1 MYRIGLLLPSSNTV
15 MEPELYQMAP
25 KGVSIHSARMQLKDF
40 TQKDL
45 LRMVDDV
52 SRETALL
59 SNANVDVIIY
69 GCSTCS
75 LVGGVDWEKV
85 LAQQIEFDSGKRVVT
100 VNRAVVKAINRLGD
114 GGVGVVTPYDPAL
127 NILEREYLESH
138 GLDVVSCIGMGL
150 HNPEDI
156 SNATE
161 KEILAAVKIA
171 VEYADILYLSCTNL
185 PAVQLIDK
193 IESEYDVPVVTG
205 NQAALWSAIDDQDL
219 DRVVGY
225 GRLF

>member
-1 MYRIGLLLPSSNTV
+1 

-59 SNANVDVIIY
+59 SNAKVDIIIY

-100 VNRAVVKAINRLGD
+100 VNRAVLKAINRLGD

-205 NQAALWSAIDDQDL
+205 NQAAFWSAIDDHDL

>member
-1 MYRIGLLLPSSNTV
+1 
-15 MEPELYQMAP
+15 MAP

-40 TQKDL
+40 TQKAL

-52 SRETALL
+52 SRETELL

-75 LVGGVDWEKV
+75 LVGGVDWENV
-85 LAQQIEFDSGKRVVT
+85 LAQQIEFNSGKRVVT

-114 GGVGVVTPYDPAL
+114 GGVGVVTPYDHAL
-127 NILEREYLESH
+127 NSLERDYLESH

-150 HNPEDI
+150 LNPEDI
-156 SNATE
+156 GHASE
-161 KEILAAVKIA
+161 KEILSAVRIA
-171 VEYADILYLSCTNL
+171 IEYADILYLSCTNL
-185 PAVQLIDK
+185 PAVQLIEK
-193 IESEYDVPVVTG
+193 IESKYTVPVVTG
-205 NQAALWSAIDDQDL
+205 NQAALWSALEDQDL

>member
-1 MYRIGLLLPSSNTV
+1 
-15 MEPELYQMAP
+15 MAP

-40 TQKDL
+40 TQKAL

-52 SRETALL
+52 SRETELL

-75 LVGGVDWEKV
+75 LVGGVDWENV
-85 LAQQIEFDSGKRVVT
+85 LAQQIEFNSGKRVVT

-114 GGVGVVTPYDPAL
+114 GGVGVVTPYDHAL
-127 NILEREYLESH
+127 NSLERDYLESI

-156 SNATE
+156 GNASE
-161 KEILAAVKIA
+161 KEILSAVRIA
-171 VEYADILYLSCTNL
+171 IEYADILYLSCTNL
-185 PAVQLIDK
+185 PAVQLIEK
-193 IESEYDVPVVTG
+193 IESEYTVPVVTG
-205 NQAALWSAIDDQDL
+205 NQAALWSALEDQDL